1 MRGEKGELTLRK
13 EEIDRLRSERTHR
26 LAVREIPI
34 LRVIGM
40 AFLSLGVY
48 LNNRYILHQTSV
60 EVWGYATLLLAAY
73 CAVSWTVLVLAYKW
87 RQRDLTTVFLV
98 LDVLVW
104 TWLIYVTGAED
115 SWLYFILL
123 VRVADQTQTTFRR
136 CLGFAV
142 LAVASYGAMLL
153 WVNVVDGRP
162 ISSETVAVKLI
173 LIGVTA
179 LYIALTARTAERR
192 RAMTAESVRMSRD
205 LIEKMGVQSGELRDA
220 RERAEQA
227 SAAKSEFVAN
237 MSHEMRT
244 PLHGVIGMLQL
255 AIAEEESPRR
265 VRQLEM
271 ARRSAE
277 SLLATIEDILDFSKI
292 EARKIDLEPV
302 YFSIRDLMSDTM
314 KPLGV
319 TAAAKGL
326 VLSYA
331 VRADVPDSVW
341 GDPVRLRQIVVNLV
355 GNAIKFTDSGEI
367 AVVVARAGANVRFEV
382 RDTGVGIA
390 EEHREKIFA
399 PFEQAEEARVR
410 HYSGTG
416 LGLAIVARLVE
427 AMGGRIELTSEP
439 GRGSVF
445 AFLVPLPADDVG
457 AEPMRLTW
465 EASLAGRH
473 VLVVDPNEISRGLL
487 ADTLRGRGMV
497 VTECASAAEPP
508 VGKFALAITA
518 DEAAP
523 VEPSIIVTSPLE
535 HVADDRLRVVRPISE
550 RELLDAI
557 GVSLGIGSGGTA
569 RFTPAPRR
577 DEALNVLIAEDN
589 PVNQEFAAEALRRLG
604 HRVRVASD
612 GEEALRMMQR
622 EFYDLVLMDVQMPRL
637 SGLETTKK
645 YRDTEPRGIHTPIIA
660 LTAHTGRDER
670 QRCIEAGMDAVLT
683 KPIDLRQLGEVIR
696 SVTGVDPL
704 VEAVGG
710 NIKLLARVSDAFSKQ
725 TPGLLADMR
734 AAISQRDSDAL
745 YRAAH
750 TMKGAVSNFDGDPS
764 VELSAMLEDTAQR
777 HDFDRAASLLD
788 RLERA
793 AAVLERRL
801 NTAVTMK

>member
-1 MRGEKGELTLRK
+1 MPKAMIALHT
-13 EEIDRLRSERTHR
+13 EEIERLRSERVRR
-26 LAVREIPI
+26 LALHEIPI
-34 LRVIGM
+34 LRVIGS
-40 AFLSLGVY
+40 AFLSLGVF
-48 LNNRYILHQTSV
+48 LNNRYVLGEDSLQPWAYTTV
-60 EVWGYATLLLAAY
+60 LLGVY
-73 CAVSWTVLVLAYKW
+73 CLVSWSVLALAYSRW
-87 RQRDLTTVFLV
+87 NRDLTVVFLV
-98 LDVLVW
+98 LDLVVW
-104 TWLIYVTGAED
+104 TLAIYASGAEE
-115 SWLYFILL
+115 SMLFFILL
-123 VRVADQTQTTFRR
+123 IRVADQTQTTVRR
-136 CLGFAV
+136 CLAFAV
-142 LAVASYGAMLL
+142 LATACYAAMLT
-153 WVNVVDGRP
+153 WVVLVDSRQ
-162 ISSETVAVKLI
+162 ISSEVIAVKLTF
-173 LIGVTA
+173 LGA
-179 LYIALTARTAERR
+179 SGLYIALTARTAERR
-192 RAMTAESVRMSRD
+192 RAMIGDSVDVRRD
-205 LIEKMGVQSGELRDA
+205 LIDKLGRQSEELRDA
-220 RERAEQA
+220 RQRAEQA

-255 AIAEEESPRR
+255 AIAEEQSPRR

-326 VLSYA
+326 VLAYA
-331 VRADVPDSVW
+331 VAGDVPDSVW
-341 GDPVRLRQIVVNLV
+341 GDPVRLRQIIVNLV
-355 GNAIKFTDSGEI
+355 GNAIKFTDAGEVAVRVSMSSGQ
-367 AVVVARAGANVRFEV
+367 VRFEV
-382 RDTGVGIA
+382 RDTGMGIA
-390 EEHREKIFA
+390 EEHRERIFA
-399 PFEQAEEARVR
+399 PFAQADESRIKR
-410 HYSGTG
+410 FSGTG
-416 LGLAIVARLVE
+416 LGLAIVTRLVE
-427 AMGGRIELTSEP
+427 AMGGTIELTSEP
-439 GRGSVF
+439 GLGSTFSFV
-445 AFLVPLPADDVG
+445 VPLPHDEIG
-457 AEPMRLTW
+457 AEPLRLSW
-465 EASLAGRH
+465 ESSLAGRH
-473 VLVVDPNEISRGLL
+473 VLVVDPNEISRGLV
-487 ADTLRGRGMV
+487 AETLRGRGMI

-523 VEPSIIVTSPLE
+523 VEPSIVVTSPLE
-535 HVADDRLRVVRPISE
+535 HVADDRLRIVRPISE

-557 GVSLGIGSGGTA
+557 GVALGLSSA
-569 RFTPAPRR
+569 APVRVPPPAKR
-577 DEALNVLIAEDN
+577 DEVLNVLIAEDN
-589 PVNQEFAAEALRRLG
+589 PVNQEFAAEALRRPG

-622 EFYDLVLMDVQMPRL
+622 EFFDLVLMDVQMPKL
-637 SGLETTKK
+637 SGLETTTR
-645 YRDTEPRGIHTPIIA
+645 YRETEPRGIHTPIIA
-660 LTAHTGRDER
+660 LTAHTGREER

-683 KPIDLRQLGEVIR
+683 KPIDLRQLHEVVR

-710 NIKLLARVSDAFSKQ
+710 NIKLLARVSDAFARQ

-734 AAISQRDSDAL
+734 AAISQRDGDAL

-764 VELSAMLEDTAQR
+764 VELSAMLEDVAER
-777 HDFDRAASLLD
+777 HDFERAAALLD

-801 NTAVTMK
+801 NTAVTMR